1 MPIQFNVPDPLS
13 PLPYH
18 AELRDYVKN
27 QEPDLW
33 RWFASAN
40 AQADYA
46 QQLRLDLLKSTYRLD
61 AASHPELYQAT
72 DAAKER
78 LSLDI
83 PVTVYQASQATQP
96 NAALFYI
103 PGEGH
108 LVFAGPA
115 LTLLD
120 RQELTSVIGHELA
133 HYHLWSCDDREFHVT
148 DRLIHAVAADPRASS
163 SHIQSARWFQLYTEI
178 FADRGSLHVT
188 GDVRSVVSSL
198 VKMQTGLTHV
208 SADSYLKQADEVF
221 NTSQVR
227 SEGTSHPED
236 FIRARALALWAE
248 QGETATP
255 LIAAMIEGVATLDEL
270 DLVGQARVTSATRE
284 LIEYFLQPGWLQTDG
299 TLGHA
304 RLFFPD
310 FQPATR
316 RDPAVLSRLRFTD
329 PSLRNYICALL
340 SDFAKAD
347 PDLDDLPLAAALELS
362 RQLQIEEAFEKLV
375 ARELKIKARDLKR
388 LKERAAEM
396 VAGAD
401 VSS

>member
-1 MPIQFNVPDPLS
+1 MTSSNHPLS

-18 AELRDYVKN
+18 AELRDYVK
-27 QEPDLW
+27 QHEPDLW

-46 QQLRLDLLKSTYRLD
+46 RQLRLDLLKSTYRLD

-72 DAAKER
+72 DTAKAS
-78 LSLDI
+78 LGLDI
-83 PVTVYQASQATQP
+83 PVTVYQAHQATQP

-120 RQELTSVIGHELA
+120 RQELSAVIGHELA
-133 HYHLWSCDDREFHVT
+133 HYHLWSCSDCEFHVT
-148 DRLIHAVAADPRASS
+148 ERLLHAVAEDPRASS
-163 SHIQSARWFQLYTEI
+163 SHVQSARWFQLYTEI

-221 NTSQVR
+221 SMSQVR

-248 QGETATP
+248 RGEDATP
-255 LIAAMIEGVATLDEL
+255 LIAGMIEGAATLDEL
-270 DLVGQARVTSATRE
+270 DLTGQARVTSATRA
-284 LIEYFLQPGWLQTDG
+284 LLEYFLQPRWLQTDG

-310 FQPATR
+310 FQPAVR
-316 RDPAVLSRLRFTD
+316 RDPAVLDHLRFTD
-329 PSLRNYICALL
+329 ASLRSYVCALL

-347 PDLDDLPLAAALELS
+347 PDLDDLPLAAAFELS
-362 RQLQIEEAFEKLV
+362 RQLQMDDVFEKLI
-375 ARELKIKARDLKR
+375 AKEHKIKARDLKR
-388 LKERAAEM
+388 LRERAAAM
-396 VAGAD
+396 LAGVDTAP
-401 VSS
+401 

>member
-1 MPIQFNVPDPLS
+1 MTRSTHPLS

-18 AELRDYVKN
+18 AELRDYVKDR
-27 QEPDLW
+27 EPDLW

-40 AQADYA
+40 VQADYA

-72 DAAKER
+72 DAVR
-78 LSLDI
+78 TSLGLDI
-83 PVTVYQASQATQP
+83 PITVYQAQQATQP

-133 HYHLWSCDDREFHVT
+133 HYHLWSCNDCEFHVT
-148 DRLIHAVAADPRASS
+148 ERLIHAVAADPRASF
-163 SHIQSARWFQLYTEI
+163 SHVQSARWFQLYTEI

-221 NTSQVR
+221 NTSPVR

-248 QGETATP
+248 RGDAATP
-255 LIAAMIEGVATLDEL
+255 LIAEMIEGAATLDEL
-270 DLVGQARVTSATRE
+270 DLVGQARITSATRALLE
-284 LIEYFLQPGWLQTDG
+284 HFLQPRWLQTDS

-304 RLFFPD
+304 RLFFAD
-310 FQPATR
+310 FQPALR
-316 RDPAVLSRLRFTD
+316 RDPAVLDRLRFTD
-329 PSLRNYICALL
+329 PSLRHYVCALL

-347 PDLDDLPLAAALELS
+347 PDLDDMPLAAAFELS
-362 RQLQIEEAFEKLV
+362 RQLQMDDVFERLV
-375 ARELKIKARDLKR
+375 TKEHRIKVRDLKR

-396 VAGAD
+396 LAGAD
-401 VSS
+401 TAS